1 MKKLLLVLSALMIC
15 ASLQAQDLIYYQ
27 DSSATDTLKLVPV
40 SADTPLPI
48 EGNLTIASATFESNI
63 TPVTDWATQTVTL
76 VANTAQTIA
85 TALSSTNRRFIELKS
100 HDPTKVFWID
110 YGADAVI
117 NASRPCDGYVY
128 LELPIGI
135 DLSVIA
141 SEAYDIA
148 VTEGGD
154 SL

>member
-1 MKKLLLVLSALMIC
+1 MKKIFLFSFLLIC
-15 ASLQAQDLIYYQ
+15 SLCSGQDLIYYQ
-27 DSSATDTLKLVPV
+27 DSAATDSLRVIPV
-40 SADTPLPI
+40 SDLTPLPVDAAV
-48 EGNLTIASATFESNI
+48 TIGSITMETNI

-76 VANTAQTIA
+76 VAGVAQTVT
-85 TALSSTNRRFIELKS
+85 TALTSTNRRFIELKS
-100 HDPTKVFWID
+100 HDPDNKFWVD
-110 YGADAVI
+110 FGADAVI